1 MGVTIGGLSSGL
13 PPNIVDQL
21 VDAER
26 APIKALNVKKDKQ
39 GAKMKLVDELD
50 TKLKAIEGSI
60 GGLAGQKGFNDIK
73 LETGDANV
81 IQGSVDAAMAPKG
94 NWNVEVLEL
103 AQKAS
108 AITNGFPDKDKTE
121 VGVGYIKFQT
131 PEGAKEIYIDGSS
144 NTLEGVAN
152 KVNSAGLGIKANV
165 INDRKD
171 PENPYRLV
179 FAGEA
184 VGGEKS
190 VEFPTLYFLDG
201 DQDLYFDDQR
211 EAKNGR
217 IKVDGFEFEIA
228 DNTVKDAIPG
238 VVLDLKQASPGKSV
252 NISVKENKEV
262 VNTKVGEFVKSMND
276 ALAFLQSQSQINEN
290 TDTSKTL
297 GGDSI
302 IRSTENRLRRLIQ
315 DPQYGV
321 AGNIKRLNQIG
332 IELQR
337 NGQLKLTED
346 KFNSVLSGNPDQV
359 RQFFAGDGFNTG
371 FVPTLRREISTLT
384 NAAFGPVAMRKKSL
398 QDNIKRMDDD
408 IANKERQLARKEE
421 DLRNKFSKL
430 EQTMSNLK
438 QQGQAVGA
446 MGGGGFQGPNL
457 GGAQVS

>member
-1 MGVTIGGLSSGL
+1 MAGITIGGLSSGL
-13 PPNIVDQL
+13 PANIVDQL

-26 APIKALNVKKDKQ
+26 APIKALDVKKEKQ
-39 GAKMKLVDELD
+39 GMKLKLVEELD
-50 TKLKAIEGSI
+50 TKLKAIEGTI
-60 GGLAGQKGFNDIK
+60 GGLASQKGFNDIK
-73 LETGDANV
+73 LETGDPNI
-81 IQGSVDAAMAPKG
+81 IQGSVDAATAPKG
-94 NWNVEVLEL
+94 NWNVEVMEL

-121 VGVGYIKFQT
+121 VGVGYIKFDT
-131 PEGAKEIYIDGSS
+131 PDGSKEIYIDGKS
-144 NTLEGVAN
+144 NTLEGVAAKIN
-152 KVNSAGLGIKANV
+152 AANMGLKANV

-171 PENPYRLV
+171 PDAPYRLV
-179 FAGEA
+179 VAGES
-184 VGGEKS
+184 VGGDKA

-201 DQDLYFDDQR
+201 DQDIYFDDKR

-217 IKVDGFEFEIA
+217 IKVDGFEVEIA

-262 VNTKVGEFVKSMND
+262 VNTKVAEFVKSMNET
-276 ALAFLQSQSQINEN
+276 LAFLQQQSQINEN

-297 GGDSI
+297 GGDSL

-346 KFNSVLSGNPDQV
+346 KFNSILASNPDNV
-359 RQFFAGDGFNTG
+359 RAFFAGDGFATG
-371 FVPTLRREISTLT
+371 FVPTLRREISTMT
-384 NAAFGPVAMRKKSL
+384 NTAFGQVAMRKKSL
-398 QDNIKRMDDD
+398 QDNIKRMDEN
-408 IANKERQLARKEE
+408 IANKERQLTRKEE
-421 DLRNKFSKL
+421 QLRNKFSQL
-430 EQTMSNLK
+430 EQTMSRLK
-438 QQGQAVGA
+438 QQGQAVAGMA
-446 MGGGGFQGPNL
+446 ASYQGPNL
-457 GGAQVS
+457 SGAQVG